1 MGFLW
6 KYFHKY
12 QKHFFMAVAFLTVEA
27 FCDLLQPTI
36 MARIV
41 DIGVAGRK
49 IDYVLQMGGAML
61 VVTCIGAVSAVS
73 RNIIS
78 SNVSQRFGAE
88 LRSDI
93 YKKVHSFSFDN
104 IDHFKAASLVTRL
117 TNDITQVQNFAH
129 GLMRIFVKAPLL
141 CIGSL
146 IMAVLLN
153 PSMAVV
159 LLVIIPVVGILISI
173 SMKIGFPYFLR
184 VQNAMDKMN
193 GVMREYLAGVRVVKA
208 FNRFD
213 YERARFDES
222 NTELS
227 AASTKAMR
235 IMSFFNPAITLSVNL
250 GILAILW
257 LGGIKVGNGS
267 IRVGQVI
274 AFINYMTQ
282 ILFSIIMISHVF
294 NMFVM
299 ARASAERIGE
309 VMAQEST
316 MPEAENPV
324 NISEAEGSI
333 EYDHVFFAYAQG
345 AESVL
350 KDISFKCMQGESI
363 GIIGSTGAG
372 KSSLVNLIPR
382 FYDVSSGSVKVGG
395 TDVRNMDQRKLRDMV
410 AVVPQKNMLFTGTII
425 DNLRWG
431 REDAGL
437 EEIRQAAA
445 SAQADEFISS
455 FPEGYDTVLGQ
466 GGVNLSGGQKQR
478 ISIARALIKT
488 PKILI
493 LDDCTSAVD
502 VATEAKIRAAV
513 KKESRDMTTIIIAQ
527 RITSVMGADRIMVLD
542 NGGMAGMGTHKEL
555 LEGCD
560 VYKEIFRSQIGKEGV

>member
-1 MGFLW
+1 
-6 KYFHKY
+6 
-12 QKHFFMAVAFLTVEA
+12 MAVAFLTVEA
-27 FCDLLQPTI
+27 FCDLLQHTI

-513 KKESRDMTTIIIAQ
+513 KKESKDMTTIIIAQ